1 MVLNS
6 TPIYVGTSGYNYED
20 WKGTFA
26 SLDTENYDLLSHYV
40 NSKFNFLE
48 ITYTLY
54 RQPLPEKI
62 SGILDRTGENL
73 KLSIRL
79 NKNLMRREIAQ
90 EEIDSFKRGIEPA
103 MDAGKLVALFADFHY
118 RFTASRENFDMILNI
133 KEAFKDYPL
142 FFELVNSTWHKARFY
157 DEFKAADVP
166 LCVVDGPAFKGF
178 APFYPYATK
187 HGAYFRLYG
196 RDKNYLNFESKSLD
210 YSYSHKE
217 LSHFLQTG
225 IDLSP
230 LSDNIFV
237 SFCNVEKGNAPKNA
251 KAFINLI
258 NRKNQG
264 SDA

>member
-1 MVLNS
+1 MVLNN
-6 TPIYVGTSGYNYED
+6 TQIFVGTSGYNYED
-20 WKGTFA
+20 WKGTFV
-26 SLDTENYDLLSHYV
+26 SEDTDSFDLLSHYV
-40 NSKFNFLE
+40 SAKYNFLE

-54 RQPLPEKI
+54 RQPLSEKI
-62 SGILDRTGENL
+62 KGIIDRTGDNL

-90 EEIDSFKRGIEPA
+90 EEIDAFKRGIEPA
-103 MDAGKLVALFADFHY
+103 MNAGKLAALFADFHY

-133 KEAFKDYPL
+133 KEIFKDYPL

-157 DEFKAADVP
+157 EEFKEAEVP
-166 LCVVDGPAFKGF
+166 LCVVDGPSFKGF

-196 RDKNYLNFESKSLD
+196 RSKSWINYESKSLD
-210 YSYSHKE
+210 YSYSVRE
-217 LSHFLQTG
+217 LSHFMQTA

-230 LSDNIFV
+230 LTDNIFI

-251 KAFINLI
+251 QAFINLI
-258 NRKNQG
+258 NRRNQG
-264 SDA
+264 VNS